1 MQEGAAKGGDAARQP
16 GEDEGGGTRRVRWVC
31 SRRHRR
37 PLGSRPPFARAP
49 QIPPVSAAAGAGVQ
63 QGAHCRPVG
72 RACARARARARARA
86 PRARTP
92 HRATGATAAAAGVT
106 AVGGTAGANA
116 HAHAAVD
123 PAHPMTYATPAA
135 SPSLK
140 SAQLLYAVMSLQLFM
155 LLELLGF
162 EQFVSL
168 CAFLLMTLLHII
180 EILVDVKRFGFRWIW
195 IFLYWNKICWESQG
209 WDSVLSVSVAYLCY
223 YHVSKRECLRVSLF
237 RLR

>member
-1 MQEGAAKGGDAARQP
+1 M
-16 GEDEGGGTRRVRWVC
+16 C

-49 QIPPVSAAAGAGVQ
+49 QIPPVSAAAGTGVQ

-72 RACARARARARARA
+72 RACARARARA

-92 HRATGATAAAAGVT
+92 HRATSATAAAAGVT

-162 EQFVSL
+162 EQFFL

-180 EILVDVKRFGFRWIW
+180 EILVDVKRFGFR
-195 IFLYWNKICWESQG
+195 
-209 WDSVLSVSVAYLCY
+209 
-223 YHVSKRECLRVSLF
+223 
-237 RLR
+237 